1 MLRYIE
7 KALTILDEHPHL
19 DEQIKELATIRRFK
33 RGEHIDSTSEMRHQ
47 SMYITKGCAR
57 LYFLKNGKEHT
68 YSVAFDGEFIT
79 VFHSLL
85 DNPAASTRIEFIEP
99 TTVVVTPMDKI
110 RTILKAAPPDI
121 LSSFTE
127 VLLLSLYSYNR
138 SLEERL
144 IIFQTGSAEE
154 RYRWLTARYPEIN
167 KRLNATQTASL
178 LGMTRETL
186 YRIRSGKYRQS

>member
-7 KALTILDEHPHL
+7 KARTILVEHPDL
-19 DEQIKELATIRRFK
+19 DEQIKELAVIRRFR
-33 RGEHIDSTSEMRHQ
+33 RGEHIDSTSEMRHL

-110 RTILKAAPPDI
+110 HSILKAAPPDI
-121 LSSFTE
+121 FGSFAE
-127 VLLLSLYSYNR
+127 VFLLSLYSHNR

-144 IIFQTGSAEE
+144 ILFQTGSAVE
-154 RYRWLTARYPEIN
+154 RYRWLLARYPEIN
-167 KRLNATQTASL
+167 KRLNATQIASL